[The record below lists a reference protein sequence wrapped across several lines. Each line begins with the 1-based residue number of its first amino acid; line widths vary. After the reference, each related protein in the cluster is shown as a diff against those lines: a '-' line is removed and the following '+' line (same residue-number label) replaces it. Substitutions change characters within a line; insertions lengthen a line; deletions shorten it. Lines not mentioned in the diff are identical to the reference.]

1 MVSEAKLTWEQEQEE
16 LDYEHLENKKKS
28 QWFTSLD
35 SQQ

>member
-16 LDYEHLENKKKS
+16 LDYEHLENKS